1 MFCAR
6 KIVLVKQGSRI
17 TMAWCMIA
25 LFGFLARAYSADPR
39 IAFIIRTNVNK
50 VDVHFYTEPNRTY
63 ELHANNAREDSGR
76 GFLLTIA
83 EQYVAA
89 HTLQYEGKSAEN
101 YAFYSDAFLN
111 SSYAHV
117 VPGYNFSSVF

>member
-50 VDVHFYTEPNRTY
+50 VDVHFYTDPNRTY
-63 ELHANNAREDSGR
+63 ELQAINSLPCGTKAANCGTKAGGSNNWTNLITFPPTPFPAHYFVRE
-76 GFLLTIA
+76 IA
-83 EQYVAA
+83 
-89 HTLQYEGKSAEN
+89 TNKTR
-101 YAFYSDAFLN
+101 FYRLR
-111 SSYAHV
+111 V
-117 VPGYNFSSVF
+117 TP